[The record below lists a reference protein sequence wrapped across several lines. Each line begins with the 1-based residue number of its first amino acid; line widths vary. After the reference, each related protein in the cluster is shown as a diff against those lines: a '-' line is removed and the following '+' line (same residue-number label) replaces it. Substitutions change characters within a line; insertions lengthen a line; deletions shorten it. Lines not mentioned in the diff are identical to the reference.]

1 MQNFGLH
8 WWSTIFSFGF
18 SVFCT
23 SCPAGICHMRF
34 CNLLVR
40 CSTKCPWEQQ
50 FVLYFQGYR
59 LKVVENLE
67 FWTHLRFHDD
77 FVHGREL
84 CAFRFC
90 WWLFVVQRLFL
101 DHLATDW
108 IQSCYYFL
116 VTNKWLTIHVLCLH
130 LNLRPYSCY
139 IATELIST
147 LGLH

>member
-34 CNLLVR
+34 CYLLVR

-59 LKVVENLE
+59 LKVVENLDTPQVPWW
-67 FWTHLRFHDD
+67 FCSWKGTVCIQIL
-77 FVHGREL
+77 L
-84 CAFRFC
+84 MNFRCTEIILGSFGN
-90 WWLFVVQRLFL
+90 RL
-101 DHLATDW
+101 

-130 LNLRPYSCY
+130 LNLCPYSCY